1 MGRIIISAAHGGI
14 ENGSRDPGAVVDGVT
29 EAQEMIL
36 LRDLIVQIL
45 RSRNYEALAV
55 PDDLGFQQ
63 TLDWVNSRAA
73 IGDIALEIHAN
84 AFSDTT
90 TRGIAVFY
98 LANNEERKSQAEL
111 LLQTYIRRVPQMP
124 SRGAKPDTQTGLGNL
139 AFCRQ
144 VVIPS
149 LLMEVGLLTNADDRR
164 IIQNQRQDVALG
176 IAEGLATWSLG
187 RVPPNPSPNPSPS
200 PLPIPTPAPG
210 IYPDC
215 NINLNGGVFEHRGI
229 VVEGNA
235 YIPLDLVDQLGIE
248 LPFSYRRITYQN
260 IVFIR
265 AVDLRDF
272 NISVGWDNDT
282 RTVSLRSALLI
293 CGDQIDRI
301 MGHGNT
307 SLVQLMTF
315 LKSKNP
321 DALNRFPDLPKFYR
335 EEGSAEGVNFDIAF
349 AQMGIETN
357 FLRFGSIVKSE
368 QNNFAGLGGISTSE
382 GGATFSSARLGVRAH
397 IQHLKAYAS
406 TEPLRQAEVDPRFR
420 FVRRGIA
427 PLLDQLSGR
436 WTADTQYGTKILNV
450 VRQLYE
456 FTGLL

>member
-14 ENGSRDPGAVVDGVT
+14 ENGTRDQGAVVDGVT
-29 EAQEMIL
+29 EAREMIS
-36 LRDLIVQIL
+36 LRDLIVQTL
-45 RSRNYEALAV
+45 RSRNFEALAV
-55 PDDLGFQQ
+55 PDDLSLQQ

-73 IGDIALEIHAN
+73 AGDVALEIHAN

-90 TRGIAVFY
+90 TRGIAVYY
-98 LANNEERKSQAEL
+98 LANNEERKAQAEL
-111 LLQTYIRRVPQMP
+111 MLQTYIRRVPQMP
-124 SRGAKPDTQTGLGNL
+124 SRGAKPDTQSVLGNL

-144 VVIPS
+144 TTIPA
-149 LLMEVGLLTNADDRR
+149 LLMEVGLLTNADDRSL
-164 IIQNQRQDVALG
+164 IQSQRQNIALG

-187 RVPPNPSPNPSPS
+187 RVPPPPTPSPAPA
-200 PLPIPTPAPG
+200 PAPG
-210 IYPDC
+210 TFLTC
-215 NINLNGGVFEHRGI
+215 NINLNGGVFEQRGI

-235 YIPLDLVDQLGIE
+235 FIPLDLVDQLGVL
-248 LPFSYRRITYQN
+248 LPLSYRRLTYQN

-272 NISVGWDNDT
+272 NISVGWDANS
-282 RTVSLRSALLI
+282 RTVSLQSALVI

-307 SLVQLMTF
+307 SLVQLLTF

-335 EEGSAEGVNFDIAF
+335 EEGAAEGVNYDIAF
-349 AQMGIETN
+349 AQMGFETN
-357 FLRFGSIVKSE
+357 FLRFGSVVKPE
-368 QNNFAGLGGISTSE
+368 QNNFASLGGVGTAE
-382 GGATFSSARLGVRAH
+382 GGATFTSARLGVRAH

-406 TEPLRQAEVDPRFR
+406 TEPLKQAEVDPRFR
-420 FVRRGIA
+420 FVRRGVA
-427 PLLDQLSGR
+427 PLLEQLSGR
-436 WTADTQYGTKILNV
+436 WTADTQYGTKILNI
-450 VRQLYE
+450 VRQMYE

>member
-1 MGRIIISAAHGGI
+1 MGRIIISAAHGGV
-14 ENGSRDPGAVVDGVT
+14 ENGSRDSGAVVDGVT
-29 EAQEMIL
+29 ESREMIL
-36 LRDLIVQIL
+36 LRDGIVQIL

-55 PDDLGFQQ
+55 PDDLGLQQ
-63 TLDWVNSRAA
+63 TLDWVNSRSAV
-73 IGDIALEIHAN
+73 GDIALEIHAN

-98 LANNEERKSQAEL
+98 LANNEERKAQAEL
-111 LLQTYIRRVPQMP
+111 LLQTYIRRVPKMP
-124 SRGAKPDTQTGLGNL
+124 SRGAMPDTQTGLGNL

-149 LLMEVGLLTNADDRR
+149 LLMEIGLLTNADDRR
-164 IIQNQRQDVALG
+164 IIQTQRQDIALG
-176 IAEGLATWSLG
+176 IAEGLATWSIG
-187 RVPPNPSPNPSPS
+187 RVPPNPSPSPS
-200 PLPIPTPAPG
+200 PVPVPAPG
-210 IYPDC
+210 LYPDC
-215 NINLNGGVFEHRGI
+215 NINLNGGIFEHRGI

-272 NISVGWDNDT
+272 NISVGWDGDT
-282 RTVSLRSALLI
+282 RTVSLRSALSI

-307 SLVQLMTF
+307 SLVQLITF
-315 LKSKNP
+315 LKSKNS

-335 EEGSAEGVNFDIAF
+335 EEGNAEGVNFDIAF

-357 FLRFGSIVKSE
+357 FLRFGSIVKPE
-368 QNNFAGLGGISTSE
+368 QNNFASLGGIGTSE

-436 WTADTQYGTKILNV
+436 WTADTQYGTKILNG

>member
-1 MGRIIISAAHGGI
+1 MGRIMISAGHGGI
-14 ENGSRDPGAVVDGVT
+14 ENGSRDPGTVVDGVT
-29 EAQEMIL
+29 EAREMIL
-36 LRDLIVQIL
+36 LRDLIVQNL

-55 PDDLGFQQ
+55 PDDLSMQQ
-63 TLDWVNSRAA
+63 TLDWVNSRATV
-73 IGDIALEIHAN
+73 GDIALEIHAN

-90 TRGIAVFY
+90 TRGVAVFY
-98 LANNEERKSQAEL
+98 LANNDERKAQAEV
-111 LLQTYIRRVPQMP
+111 LLQTYIRRAPQIP
-124 SRGAKPDTQTGLGNL
+124 SRGAKPDTQTGLGKL
-139 AFCRQ
+139 AFCREI
-144 VVIPS
+144 VIPS

-164 IIQNQRQDVALG
+164 ILQSQRQDIALG
-176 IAEGLATWSLG
+176 IAEGLATWSRG
-187 RVPPNPSPNPSPS
+187 GSSPS
-200 PLPIPTPAPG
+200 PAPTPTPG
-210 IYPDC
+210 GTYPDC
-215 NINLNGGVFEHRGI
+215 NINLNGGIFEHRGI

-235 YIPLDLVDQLGIE
+235 YIPIDLVDQLGID
-248 LPFSYRRITYQN
+248 LPISYRRVLYQN
-260 IVFIR
+260 ITFIR

-272 NISVGWDNDT
+272 SIAVGWDSDT
-282 RTVSLRSALLI
+282 RTVSLRSALSI

-307 SLVQLMTF
+307 SIVQLMTF

-335 EEGSAEGVNFDIAF
+335 EEGDAEGVNYDIAF

-357 FLRFGSIVKSE
+357 FLRFGGVVKPE
-368 QNNFAGLGGISTSE
+368 QNNFAALGGVGTGA

-406 TEPLRQAEVDPRFR
+406 TEPLKQAEVDPRFR
-420 FVRRGIA
+420 FVRRGVA

-450 VRQLYE
+450 VRQMYE

>member
-1 MGRIIISAAHGGI
+1 MEG
-14 ENGSRDPGAVVDGVT
+14 GSRDLGAVVAGVN

-36 LRDLIVQIL
+36 LRDLIVQTL
-45 RSRNYEALAV
+45 RSRNYDALAV
-55 PDDLGFQQ
+55 PDDLSLQQ
-63 TLDWVNSRAA
+63 TLDWVNSRAV

-111 LLQTYIRRVPQMP
+111 LLQTYIRRVPKMP
-124 SRGAKPDTQTGLGNL
+124 SRGAQPDTQTGLGNL

-149 LLMEVGLLTNADDRR
+149 LLMEVGLLTNPDDRR
-164 IIQNQRQDVALG
+164 IIQTQRQDVALG
-176 IAEGLATWSLG
+176 IAEDLATWSLG
-187 RVPPNPSPNPSPS
+187 RVPPAPSPA
-200 PLPIPTPAPG
+200 PTPG
-210 IYPDC
+210 LYPDC

-272 NISVGWDNDT
+272 NISVGWDSNT
-282 RTVSLRSALLI
+282 RTVSLRSALSI

-307 SLVQLMTF
+307 SLVQLITF

-335 EEGSAEGVNFDIAF
+335 EEGNAEGVNFDIAF

-357 FLRFGSIVKSE
+357 FLRFGSTV
-368 QNNFAGLGGISTSE
+368 
-382 GGATFSSARLGVRAH
+382 
-397 IQHLKAYAS
+397 
-406 TEPLRQAEVDPRFR
+406 
-420 FVRRGIA
+420 
-427 PLLDQLSGR
+427 
-436 WTADTQYGTKILNV
+436 
-450 VRQLYE
+450 
-456 FTGLL
+456 

>member
-1 MGRIIISAAHGGI
+1 MGRIMISAAHGGI

-29 EAQEMIL
+29 EAREMIL
-36 LRDLIVQIL
+36 LRDLIMQTL
-45 RSRNYEALAV
+45 RSRNYESLAV
-55 PDDLGFQQ
+55 PDDLSLQQ

-98 LANNEERKSQAEL
+98 LANNEERKAQAEM
-111 LLQTYIRRVPQMP
+111 LLQTYVRRVPQMP

-149 LLMEVGLLTNADDRR
+149 LLMEVGLLTNPDDRR
-164 IIQNQRQDVALG
+164 LIQNQRQDVALG
-176 IAEGLATWSLG
+176 IAEGLATWSVG
-187 RVPPNPSPNPSPS
+187 RVPANPSPS
-200 PLPIPTPAPG
+200 PSPSSPASPAPG
-210 IYPDC
+210 LYPDC
-215 NINLNGGVFEHRGI
+215 NINLNGGIFEHRGI

-248 LPFSYRRITYQN
+248 LPLSYRRITYQN

-272 NISVGWDNDT
+272 NISVTWDGNT
-282 RTVSLRSALLI
+282 RTVSLRSALSI
-293 CGDQIDRI
+293 CGNQIDRI

-321 DALNRFPDLPKFYR
+321 NALSRFPDLPKFYR
-335 EEGSAEGVNFDIAF
+335 EEGDAEGVNFDIAF

-357 FLRFGSIVKSE
+357 FLQFGSIVKPE
-368 QNNFAGLGGISTSE
+368 QNNFASLGGIGTGE
-382 GGATFSSARLGVRAH
+382 GGATFPSARLGVRAH

-406 TEPLRQAEVDPRFR
+406 TEPLKQAEVDPRFR
-420 FVRRGIA
+420 FVRRGVA
-427 PLLDQLSGR
+427 PLLEQLSGR

>member
-14 ENGSRDPGAVVDGVT
+14 EGGSRDLGAVVDGVN
-29 EAQEMIL
+29 EAQEMML
-36 LRDLIVQIL
+36 LRDAIIQIL

-55 PDDLGFQQ
+55 PDDLSLQQ
-63 TLDWVNSRAA
+63 TLDWVNSRAVM
-73 IGDIALEIHAN
+73 GDIALEIHAN
-84 AFSDTT
+84 AFRDTT

-111 LLQTYIRRVPQMP
+111 LLQTYIRRVPKMP
-124 SRGAKPDTQTGLGNL
+124 SRGAQPDTQTGLGNL

-149 LLMEVGLLTNADDRR
+149 LLMEVGLLTNPDDRR
-164 IIQNQRQDVALG
+164 ILQTQRQDVALG
-176 IAEGLATWSLG
+176 VAEGLATWSIG
-187 RVPPNPSPNPSPS
+187 RVSPSSSPNPSP
-200 PLPIPTPAPG
+200 LPTPG
-210 IYPDC
+210 LYPDC
-215 NINLNGGVFEHRGI
+215 SINLNGGVFENRGI

-248 LPFSYRRITYQN
+248 LPLSYRRITYQN

-265 AVDLRDF
+265 AIDLRDF
-272 NISVGWDNDT
+272 NISVGWDNNT
-282 RTVSLRSALLI
+282 RTVSLRSALSI

-307 SLVQLMTF
+307 SLVQLITF

-335 EEGSAEGVNFDIAF
+335 EEGAAEGVNFDIAF

-357 FLRFGSIVKSE
+357 FLRFGSTVKPE
-368 QNNFAGLGGISTSE
+368 QNNFAGLGGIGTTE

-450 VRQLYE
+450 VRQMYE

>member
-1 MGRIIISAAHGGI
+1 MGRIIVSAAHGGI
-14 ENGSRDPGAVVDGVT
+14 ENGHRDPGAVVDGVT
-29 EAQEMIL
+29 EAREMIL
-36 LRDLIVQIL
+36 LRDLIVQTL
-45 RSRNYEALAV
+45 RSRHYEVLAV
-55 PDDLGFQQ
+55 PDDLSLQQ
-63 TLDWVNSRAA
+63 TLDWVNSRATV
-73 IGDIALEIHAN
+73 GDIALEIHAN

-98 LANNEERKSQAEL
+98 LANNDERKAQAEL
-111 LLQTYIRRVPQMP
+111 LLQTYIRRVPLMP
-124 SRGAKPDTQTGLGNL
+124 SRGAIPDTQTGLGNL

-149 LLMEVGLLTNADDRR
+149 LLLEVGLLTNADDRR
-164 IIQNQRQDVALG
+164 IIQNQRQDVAIG

-187 RVPPNPSPNPSPS
+187 RVPPSTSPAPA
-200 PLPIPTPAPG
+200 PTPG
-210 IYPDC
+210 LYPDC
-215 NINLNGGVFEHRGI
+215 NINLNSGIFEHRGI
-229 VVEGNA
+229 IVEGNA
-235 YIPLDLVDQLGIE
+235 YIPLDLVDQLGID
-248 LPFSYRRITYQN
+248 LPFSCRRITYQN

-272 NISVGWDNDT
+272 NISVDWDGDT
-282 RTVSLRSALLI
+282 RTVSLRSALSI

-307 SLVQLMTF
+307 SLVQLITF
-315 LKSKNP
+315 LKSKNS

-335 EEGSAEGVNFDIAF
+335 EEGNAEGVNFDIAF

-357 FLRFGSIVKSE
+357 FLRFGNIVKPE
-368 QNNFAGLGGISTSE
+368 QNNFASLGSIGTDE

-406 TEPLRQAEVDPRFR
+406 TEPLRQAEIDPRFR

-436 WTADTQYGTKILNV
+436 WTADIQYGTKILNM

>member
-29 EAQEMIL
+29 EAQEMIS
-36 LRDLIVQIL
+36 LRDLIVQTL
-45 RSRNYEALAV
+45 RSRNFEALAV
-55 PDDLGFQQ
+55 PDDLSLQQ

-73 IGDIALEIHAN
+73 VGDVAIEIHAN

-98 LANNEERKSQAEL
+98 LANNEERKAQAEL

-144 VVIPS
+144 IVIPS
-149 LLMEVGLLTNADDRR
+149 LLMEVGLLTNPDDRR
-164 IIQNQRQDVALG
+164 IIQNQRQDIALG
-176 IAEGLATWSLG
+176 IAEGLATWSIG
-187 RVPPNPSPNPSPS
+187 RVPPTPSPTPT
-200 PLPIPTPAPG
+200 PIPAPG
-210 IYPDC
+210 TFLDC
-215 NINLNGGVFEHRGI
+215 NINLNGGIFEHRGI

-235 YIPLDLVDQLGIE
+235 YIPLDLVDQLGVA
-248 LPFSYRRITYQN
+248 LPISYRRITYQN

-272 NISVGWDNDT
+272 SISVTWDANT
-282 RTVSLRSALLI
+282 RTVSLRSALTI

-335 EEGSAEGVNFDIAF
+335 EEGAAEGVNFDIAF
-349 AQMGIETN
+349 AQMGLETN
-357 FLRFGSIVKSE
+357 FLRFGGTVKPE
-368 QNNFAGLGGISTSE
+368 QNNFASLGGVGTAE
-382 GGATFSSARLGVRAH
+382 GGATFASARLGVRAH

-406 TEPLRQAEVDPRFR
+406 TEPLKQAEVDPRFR
-420 FVRRGIA
+420 FVRRGVA

-436 WTADTQYGTKILNV
+436 WTADTQYGTKILNI

>member
-1 MGRIIISAAHGGI
+1 MGRIIVSAAHGGI
-14 ENGSRDPGAVVDGVT
+14 EGGSRDPGAVVDGVT
-29 EAQEMIL
+29 EAREMIL
-36 LRDLIVQIL
+36 LRDLIVQTL

-55 PDDLGFQQ
+55 PDDLSLQQ
-63 TLDWVNSRAA
+63 TLDWVNNRAA
-73 IGDIALEIHAN
+73 VGDIALEIHAN

-124 SRGAKPDTQTGLGNL
+124 SRGAKPDTQTALGNL

-164 IIQNQRQDVALG
+164 LLQTQRQEIALG

-187 RVPPNPSPNPSPS
+187 RSPNPAPS
-200 PLPIPTPAPG
+200 PLPLPAPTPG
-210 IYPDC
+210 LYPDC
-215 NINLNGGVFEHRGI
+215 NINLNGGIFDQRGI
-229 VVEGNA
+229 IVEGNA
-235 YIPLDLVDQLGIE
+235 YIPLDFVDQLGID
-248 LPFSYRRITYQN
+248 LPLSYRRITYQN

-272 NISVGWDNDT
+272 NISVTWDGNT
-282 RTVSLRSALLI
+282 RTVSLRSALSI

-307 SLVQLMTF
+307 SLVQLITF

-335 EEGSAEGVNFDIAF
+335 EEGNAEGVNFDIAF
-349 AQMGIETN
+349 AQMGLETN
-357 FLRFGSIVKSE
+357 FLRFGGIVKPE
-368 QNNFAGLGGISTSE
+368 QNNFAGLGGVGTGA
-382 GGATFSSARLGVRAH
+382 GGATFPSARLGVRAH

-436 WTADTQYGTKILNV
+436 WTADPQYGTKILNG